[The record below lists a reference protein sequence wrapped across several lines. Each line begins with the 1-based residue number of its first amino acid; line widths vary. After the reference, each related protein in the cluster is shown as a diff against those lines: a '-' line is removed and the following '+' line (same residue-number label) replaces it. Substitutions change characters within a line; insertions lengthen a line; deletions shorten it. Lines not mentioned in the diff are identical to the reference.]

1 MTGGTYLD
9 SILSY
14 HRERAK
20 NDLRSL
26 DQLLKEIS
34 AKEKT
39 GPSFQEKIL
48 AEKGLSVIAEIKRRS
63 PSKGE
68 LKDNLDAVEL
78 AQAYERAGA
87 ACVSVLTDYE
97 HFGGSKE
104 DLLNVRR
111 SVKVPILRKDFTVDL
126 RDICDA
132 KIMGADCVLLIVAA
146 LEKKLLAEF
155 IEFCEDLNLA
165 ALVETHDEAEVEIA
179 LDSGAKMIG
188 INQRD
193 LKTFKVDQKRALR
206 VISEIPEHIITVAE
220 SGIRALSDAEPLKT
234 AGFDAVLIGESLVK
248 SDFPEEL
255 VTQLRNL

>member
-1 MTGGTYLD
+1 MTEGTYLD

-26 DQLLKEIS
+26 DQLLEEIS
-34 AKEKT
+34 AKGKE
-39 GPSFQEKIL
+39 GPSFQEKIV

-68 LKDNLDAVEL
+68 LKGNLDAVDL
-78 AQAYERAGA
+78 AKAYERAGA
-87 ACVSVLTDYE
+87 ACVSVLTDSA

-111 SVKVPILRKDFTVDL
+111 SIKVPILRKDFTIDL

-206 VISEIPEHIITVAE
+206 VINEIPEHIIRVAE

-234 AGFDAVLIGESLVK
+234 AGFDAVLIGESLVM

>member
-1 MTGGTYLD
+1 MTEGTYLD

-14 HRERAK
+14 HRKRAK

-26 DQLLKEIS
+26 NQLL
-34 AKEKT
+34 EKIPVEGRNSST
-39 GPSFQEKIL
+39 FHDQIL
-48 AEKGLSVIAEIKRRS
+48 AEEGLSVIAEIKRRS

-68 LKDNLDAVEL
+68 LKVNLDAVAL

-87 ACVSVLTDYE
+87 ACISVLTDHQ

-104 DLLNVRR
+104 DLMDVRR
-111 SVKVPILRKDFTVDL
+111 SVEVPILRKDFTVDF

-132 KIMGADCVLLIVAA
+132 KIMGAKCVLLIVAA
-146 LEKKLLAEF
+146 LEQKLLAEF
-155 IEFCEDLNLA
+155 IEFCESLNLD

-179 LDSGAKMIG
+179 LNAGAKMVG

-206 VISEIPEHIITVAE
+206 VVSEIPDHIVKVAE
-220 SGIRALSDAEPLKT
+220 SGIRSLLDAEPLKA
-234 AGFDAVLIGESLVK
+234 AGFHAVLIGESLVK
-248 SDFPEEL
+248 SDFPGQL
-255 VTQLRNL
+255 IMQLRNL

>member
-1 MTGGTYLD
+1 MTKGTYLD

-14 HRERAK
+14 HRKRAK

-26 DQLLKEIS
+26 NQLL
-34 AKEKT
+34 EKIPVEGSNT
-39 GPSFQEKIL
+39 STFHDQIL
-48 AEKGLSVIAEIKRRS
+48 AEEGLSVIAEIKRRS

-68 LKDNLDAVEL
+68 LKGNLDAVAL

-87 ACVSVLTDYE
+87 ACISVLTDYQ

-104 DLLNVRR
+104 DLMDVRR
-111 SVKVPILRKDFTVDL
+111 SVEVPILRKDFTVDF

-132 KIMGADCVLLIVAA
+132 KIMGAKCVLLIVAA
-146 LEKKLLAEF
+146 LEQMLLAEF
-155 IEFCEDLNLA
+155 IEFCEGLNLD

-179 LDSGAKMIG
+179 LNAGAKMVG

-206 VISEIPEHIITVAE
+206 VVSEIPDHIVKVAE
-220 SGIRALSDAEPLKT
+220 SGIRSLLDAEPLKA
-234 AGFDAVLIGESLVK
+234 AGFHAVLIGESLVK
-248 SDFPEEL
+248 SDFPGQL
-255 VTQLRNL
+255 IMQLRNL

>member
-1 MTGGTYLD
+1 MTEGTYLD

-34 AKEKT
+34 SKEKE
-39 GPSFQEKIL
+39 GPSFQEKIV

-68 LKDNLDAVEL
+68 LKGNLDAVDL
-78 AQAYERAGA
+78 AKAYERAGA
-87 ACVSVLTDYE
+87 ACVSVLTDSE

-111 SVKVPILRKDFTVDL
+111 SIKVPILRKDFTVDL

-146 LEKKLLAEF
+146 LEK
-155 IEFCEDLNLA
+155 
-165 ALVETHDEAEVEIA
+165 
-179 LDSGAKMIG
+179 
-188 INQRD
+188 
-193 LKTFKVDQKRALR
+193 
-206 VISEIPEHIITVAE
+206 
-220 SGIRALSDAEPLKT
+220 
-234 AGFDAVLIGESLVK
+234 
-248 SDFPEEL
+248 
-255 VTQLRNL
+255 VTRRIH

>member
-1 MTGGTYLD
+1 MTEGTYLD

-14 HRERAK
+14 HRKRAK

-26 DQLLKEIS
+26 NQLL
-34 AKEKT
+34 EKIPVEGSNT
-39 GPSFQEKIL
+39 STFHDQIL
-48 AEKGLSVIAEIKRRS
+48 AEEGLSVIAEIKRRS

-68 LKDNLDAVEL
+68 LKSNLDAVAL

-87 ACVSVLTDYE
+87 ACISVLTDYQ

-104 DLLNVRR
+104 DLMDVRR
-111 SVKVPILRKDFTVDL
+111 SVEVPILRKDFTVDF

-132 KIMGADCVLLIVAA
+132 KIMGAKCVLLIVAA
-146 LEKKLLAEF
+146 LEQKLLAEF
-155 IEFCEDLNLA
+155 IEFCEGLNLD

-179 LDSGAKMIG
+179 LNAGAKMVG

-206 VISEIPEHIITVAE
+206 VVSEIPDHIVKVAE
-220 SGIRALSDAEPLKT
+220 SGIRSLLDAEPLKA

-248 SDFPEEL
+248 SDFPDQL
-255 VTQLRNL
+255 IMQLRNL